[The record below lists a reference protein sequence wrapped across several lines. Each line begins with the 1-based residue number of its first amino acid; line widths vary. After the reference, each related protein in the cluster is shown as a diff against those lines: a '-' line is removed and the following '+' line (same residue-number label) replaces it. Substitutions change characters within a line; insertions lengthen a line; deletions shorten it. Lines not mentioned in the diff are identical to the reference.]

1 MLSNEIN
8 LLIQVSLNLEFFI
21 DPSRVDADAV
31 DNLFQLSKTEEF
43 QCPTI
48 WFPDFCGWLGI
59 LLDC

>member
-31 DNLFQLSKTEEF
+31 DDLFQLSKTEEF

-48 WFPDFCGWLGI
+48 
-59 LLDC
+59 